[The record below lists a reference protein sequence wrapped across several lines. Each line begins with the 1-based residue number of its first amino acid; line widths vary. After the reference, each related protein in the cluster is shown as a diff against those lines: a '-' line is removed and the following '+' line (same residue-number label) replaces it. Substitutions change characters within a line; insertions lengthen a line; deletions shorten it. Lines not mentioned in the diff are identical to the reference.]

1 LEDVTD
7 VTIEELQSAKRHAI
21 KASAITI
28 HQIRQVTHDLGV
40 LQEKI
45 IDFNNLIL
53 DKASGAENQGGS
65 ETMDMLD

>member
-1 LEDVTD
+1 MTD

-40 LQEKI
+40 LREKI